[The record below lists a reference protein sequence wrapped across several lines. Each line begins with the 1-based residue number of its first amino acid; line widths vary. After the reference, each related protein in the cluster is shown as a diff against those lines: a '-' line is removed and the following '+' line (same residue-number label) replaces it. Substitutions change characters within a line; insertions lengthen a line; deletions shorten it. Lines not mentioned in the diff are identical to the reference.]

1 MRRNVLRRSWRRVSG
16 MKWVGHVDRMG
27 DENWQRDQM
36 PRKRKEMEVRQT
48 ENAMGT
54 ALREI
59 WIV

>member
-1 MRRNVLRRSWRRVSG
+1 

-27 DENWQRDQM
+27 HENWQRDQM
-36 PRKRKEMEVRQT
+36 PGKRKEMEARKT